1 MSTTTIRVLTILL
14 RLFLLFIINRL
25 FPNIMLF
32 LIITSLFLIIIRLFL
47 IIIRSFLINNNIFL
61 NITLFLI
68 IIRSFLVNTNIILI
82 LTSLFL
88 ILIRLLLMLIKLFLI
103 LNRLRTTRPQVTFD
117 SPFSNRNIVGVLAGV
132 TGGREQRQVD
142 KKKKKM

>member
-32 LIITSLFLIIIRLFL
+32 LIITSLFLIIIR
-47 IIIRSFLINNNIFL
+47 
-61 NITLFLI
+61 LFLI

-142 KKKKKM
+142 KKKKKDVRTHLPNVLIRESWK